1 MNKLPEL
8 SVDTNESNSTS
19 IEDLY
24 GQLMDLSPKIVTM
37 FTPSNRG
44 EEEERFLS
52 GEIRNPQFY
61 YEKLNSADF
70 DEALEKI
77 RELGDKILNHPDL
90 TSVGK
95 KVYEGFIKKYYEQ
108 IELLRCAQDYHGA
121 SLEEDKQKIAE
132 SYKGLNIETYGEPDE
147 GTYRSLLSEKLNC
160 VCNKNLTGK
169 ADDLRKELF
178 GMVDFDPDVDI
189 PERFRPSDE
198 TVEWMHSVAESLY
211 GGMISHIPNEQE
223 EFDPYELQ
231 KIFTDII
238 EEEFN
243 NDSKGYA
250 GAAEGWTVSV
260 EKATSVN
267 VKSSEKR
274 IVIPD
279 NGMMRSRKKVEN
291 LVVHEIGVHM
301 LRSITGGETD
311 MLPLRSGLS
320 DYYDTEEGL
329 GVVMEQVL
337 SGKFAERGVDHYIT
351 AGLAHFDNKDFH
363 EAFEIKW
370 RLSLLGSVDDG
381 SEVSDGQIVKAKKTA
396 FTQTLRS
403 FRGTN
408 DMPLFKD
415 LSYYNGSVEVW
426 RYLESVK
433 GDDFLLSLL
442 LAGKLNT
449 SADHRRVI
457 LESKSA

>member
-52 GEIRNPQFY
+52 GETRNPRFVY
-61 YEKLNSADF
+61 DKLYAADF
-70 DEALEKI
+70 DEAIEKI

-90 TSVGK
+90 TLVSK

-108 IELLRCAQDYHGA
+108 IELLRYAQDYHGT
-121 SLEEDKQKIAE
+121 SSEEDKQKIAE

-178 GMVDFDPDVDI
+178 GMVDFDPDMDI

-211 GGMISHIPNEQE
+211 GGMLSHIPNEQE

-274 IVIPD
+274 IVIPY

-329 GVVMEQVL
+329 GVVMEQAL

-442 LAGKLNT
+442 LAGKVNT
-449 SADHRRVI
+449 SADHRHVI
-457 LESKSA
+457 LESKSV

>member
-291 LVVHEIGVHM
+291 LVEFM
-301 LRSITGGETD
+301 
-311 MLPLRSGLS
+311 
-320 DYYDTEEGL
+320 
-329 GVVMEQVL
+329 
-337 SGKFAERGVDHYIT
+337 K
-351 AGLAHFDNKDFH
+351 LAF
-363 EAFEIKW
+363 IC
-370 RLSLLGSVDDG
+370 
-381 SEVSDGQIVKAKKTA
+381 
-396 FTQTLRS
+396 
-403 FRGTN
+403 
-408 DMPLFKD
+408 
-415 LSYYNGSVEVW
+415 
-426 RYLESVK
+426 
-433 GDDFLLSLL
+433 
-442 LAGKLNT
+442 
-449 SADHRRVI
+449 
-457 LESKSA
+457 

>member
-211 GGMISHIPNEQE
+211 GGMLSHIPNEQE

-329 GVVMEQVL
+329 GVVMEQAL

-449 SADHRRVI
+449 SAYHRRVI

>member
-61 YEKLNSADF
+61 YEKLNSVDF

-211 GGMISHIPNEQE
+211 GGMLSHIPNEQE

-329 GVVMEQVL
+329 GVVMEQAL

-351 AGLAHFDNKDFH
+351 AGLAHFDNKDFR

-442 LAGKLNT
+442 LAGKVNT

-457 LESKSA
+457 LESKSV

>member
-211 GGMISHIPNEQE
+211 GGMLSHIPNEQE

-329 GVVMEQVL
+329 GVVMEQAL

-351 AGLAHFDNKDFH
+351 AGLAHFDNKDFR

-442 LAGKLNT
+442 LAGKVNT

-457 LESKSA
+457 LESKSV